1 MLPNTG
7 NGRGENGERKRR
19 FAWKNILHTAQLLLY
34 SFKCHMFSSVFITAV
49 KNYLLPRGDKP
60 LDFSLF
66 LAAFN
71 EAAFLSGRFRQAC
84 AHTVWQSVC
93 LGTWVGARTRNC
105 PLPQA
110 VATLARTLP
119 SEERHMVMM
128 ILNVFKL
135 SFTFSLGLKRV
146 TKTIQL
152 TSVHCKYQEGAWW
165 LTQNANVTHLLEQYK
180 TKPLT
185 LWLSGSHYMEHFY
198 YSATI

>member
-1 MLPNTG
+1 
-7 NGRGENGERKRR
+7 
-19 FAWKNILHTAQLLLY
+19 
-34 SFKCHMFSSVFITAV
+34 MFSSVFITAV

-71 EAAFLSGRFRQAC
+71 EAAFLTGRFRQAR

-135 SFTFSLGLKRV
+135 SFIFSLGLKHV
-146 TKTIQL
+146 TKKI
-152 TSVHCKYQEGAWW
+152 
-165 LTQNANVTHLLEQYK
+165 
-180 TKPLT
+180 
-185 LWLSGSHYMEHFY
+185 
-198 YSATI
+198 